1 MSSPRLEGFLA
12 RLLVDADFRGE
23 FLADPG
29 RVIEREQMDDAERQA
44 LIDIDRTGLQ
54 FAARSIAAKRHG
66 RASRFEAMTGWIAGI
81 RRRL

>member
-1 MSSPRLEGFLA
+1 MSSRRLESFLA
-12 RLLVDADFRGE
+12 RLLVDAEFRRE

-29 RVIEREQMDDAERQA
+29 PLIDRESLDEAERQA

-66 RASRFEAMTGWIAGI
+66 RGLRFN
-81 RRRL
+81 RRWF